1 LFTCSFGR
9 RVLDEYLIFYL
20 NVINTSP
27 CYYVASHQHHETSS
41 AALPGMSSLSASAA
55 SILLHAFVLTTL
67 LLAATCFLGRV
78 AHHGDDVNTTMFANG
93 SLTSTPSAEN
103 WEMYYCFLCTGRHPL
118 LIHYCPIYLDECHLN
133 CWDAIPEASSAGRR
147 RPTPRRC
154 RARSATS

>member
-1 LFTCSFGR
+1 
-9 RVLDEYLIFYL
+9 
-20 NVINTSP
+20 
-27 CYYVASHQHHETSS
+27 
-41 AALPGMSSLSASAA
+41 MSSLSASAA

-67 LLAATCFLGRV
+67 LLAATVSITTAFVPVVDHR
-78 AHHGDDVNTTMFANG
+78 DDVNTTMFTNG